1 MSEHAAAGIFLR
13 KVGILRGSSLNPYE
27 GQYFRKLLNYGF
39 QPIGI
44 MTYDNG
50 FKADEIPFPVRV
62 GHSYKTLVRGKLQLL
77 QRIAKKATKYNFESY
92 NFRIYNLKKLTQDLD
107 IIHSADIEFPYTYQ
121 AAKTGIPTVVT
132 EWENIPFNFEE
143 MPYSKIKKYN
153 REHVAHF
160 IAITEKAK
168 EALIAEGVSSDRIT
182 VIPAGLDCDIF
193 KPTEKNMELSDNF
206 GLSQDSIKILFV
218 GRFVPEK
225 GIFDLLNAF
234 SILLKKTQKVELL
247 IVGSGT
253 TEMTNQIKKTV
264 SDLKIEHQVT
274 FLGSI
279 KYADM
284 PQIHNLADMFCLP
297 STETKTWAE
306 QFGYSLVEAMA
317 CGKPTVSTW
326 TGSIPEIV
334 KNRET
339 GFLVKPSDPVALES
353 ALEEITLNKVTRENF
368 GANAREWV
376 LERFEADKVASQIAG
391 IYRKVLG

>member
-1 MSEHAAAGIFLR
+1 
-13 KVGILRGSSLNPYE
+13 
-27 GQYFRKLLNYGF
+27 
-39 QPIGI
+39 
-44 MTYDNG
+44 MTYDNS
-50 FKADEIPFPVRV
+50 FRADEIPFPVRV
-62 GHSYKTLVRGKLQLL
+62 GHSYKTLTNGKFRLL
-77 QRIAKKATKYNFESY
+77 QRLAKKATKYNFESY
-92 NFRIYNLKKLTQDLD
+92 NFRIYNLKGLTRDLD
-107 IIHSADIEFPYTYQ
+107 VIHSADIEFAYTYQ

-143 MPYSKIKKYN
+143 QPYSRIKKYN
-153 REHVAHF
+153 REHIAHF

-168 EALIAEGVSSDRIT
+168 EALIAEGVGSNRIT
-182 VIPAGLDCDIF
+182 VIPAGIDCETF
-193 KPTEKNMELSDNF
+193 KHASRNIGLLEKF
-206 GLSQDSIKILFV
+206 GLSKDTTKILFV

-234 SILLKKTQKVELL
+234 SMLLTKEQKLELL

-253 TEMTNQIKKTV
+253 TEMTIEINRLIST
-264 SDLKIEHQVT
+264 LKIRRQVK

-284 PQIHNLADMFCLP
+284 PQIHNLADIFCLP

-317 CGKPTVSTW
+317 CGKPAVSTW

-339 GFLVKPSDPVALES
+339 GILVKPNNPIELKS
-353 ALEEITLNKVTRENF
+353 ALEELSLNSSVRKKF
-368 GANAREWV
+368 GANGREWV
-376 LERFEADKVASQIAG
+376 LQRFEADKVAGQIAE
-391 IYRKVLG
+391 IYRKVIL

>member
-1 MSEHAAAGIFLR
+1 M
-13 KVGILRGSSLNPYE
+13 GILRGSSLNPYE
-27 GQYFRKLLNYGF
+27 GQYFKKLPHYGF

-44 MTYDNG
+44 MTYDNS
-50 FKADEIPFPVRV
+50 FRADEIPFPVRV
-62 GHSYKTLVRGKLQLL
+62 GHSYKTLTKGKFRLL
-77 QRIAKKATKYNFESY
+77 QRLAKKATKYNFESY
-92 NFRIYNLKKLTQDLD
+92 NFRIYNLKGLTRDLD
-107 IIHSADIEFPYTYQ
+107 VIHSADIEFAYTYQ

-143 MPYSKIKKYN
+143 QPYSRIKKYN
-153 REHVAHF
+153 REHIAHF

-168 EALIAEGVSSDRIT
+168 EALIAEGVGSNRIT
-182 VIPAGLDCDIF
+182 VIPAGIDCETF
-193 KPTEKNMELSDNF
+193 KHASRNIGLLEKF
-206 GLSQDSIKILFV
+206 GLSKDTTKILFV

-234 SILLKKTQKVELL
+234 SMLLTKEQKLELL

-253 TEMTNQIKKTV
+253 TEMTIEINRLIST
-264 SDLKIEHQVT
+264 LKIRRQVK

-284 PQIHNLADMFCLP
+284 PQIHNLADIFCLP

-317 CGKPTVSTW
+317 CGKPAVSTW

-339 GFLVKPSDPVALES
+339 GILVKPNNPIELKS
-353 ALEEITLNKVTRENF
+353 ALEELSLNSSVRKKF
-368 GANAREWV
+368 GANGREWV
-376 LERFEADKVASQIAG
+376 LQRFEADKVAGQIAE
-391 IYRKVLG
+391 IYRKVIL

>member
-1 MSEHAAAGIFLR
+1 M
-13 KVGILRGSSLNPYE
+13 GILRGSSLNPYE
-27 GQYFRKLLNYGF
+27 GQYFKKLPHYGF

-44 MTYDNG
+44 MTYDNS
-50 FKADEIPFPVRV
+50 FRADEIPFPVRV
-62 GHSYKTLVRGKLQLL
+62 GHSYKTLTKGKFRLL
-77 QRIAKKATKYNFESY
+77 QRLAKKATKYNFESY
-92 NFRIYNLKKLTQDLD
+92 NFRIYNLKGLTRDLD
-107 IIHSADIEFPYTYQ
+107 VIHSADIEFPYTYQ

-143 MPYSKIKKYN
+143 QPYSRIKKYN
-153 REHVAHF
+153 REHIAHF

-168 EALIAEGVSSDRIT
+168 EALIAEGVGSNRIT
-182 VIPAGLDCDIF
+182 VIPAGIDCETF
-193 KPTEKNMELSDNF
+193 KHASRNIGLLEKF
-206 GLSQDSIKILFV
+206 GLSKDTTKILFV

-234 SILLKKTQKVELL
+234 SMLLTKEQKLELL

-253 TEMTNQIKKTV
+253 TEMTIEINRLIST
-264 SDLKIEHQVT
+264 LKIRRQVK

-284 PQIHNLADMFCLP
+284 PQIHNLADIFCLP

-317 CGKPTVSTW
+317 CGKPAVSTW

-339 GFLVKPSDPVALES
+339 GILVKPNNPIELKS
-353 ALEEITLNKVTRENF
+353 ALEELSLNSSVREKF
-368 GANAREWV
+368 GANGREWV
-376 LERFEADKVASQIAG
+376 LQRFEADKVAGQIAG
-391 IYRKVLG
+391 IYRKVIL

>member
-1 MSEHAAAGIFLR
+1 
-13 KVGILRGSSLNPYE
+13 VGILRGSSLNPYE
-27 GQYFRKLLNYGF
+27 GQYFKKLPHYGF

-44 MTYDNG
+44 MTYDNS
-50 FKADEIPFPVRV
+50 FRADEIPFPVRV
-62 GHSYKTLVRGKLQLL
+62 GHSYKTLTKGKFRLL
-77 QRIAKKATKYNFESY
+77 QRLAKKATKYNFESY
-92 NFRIYNLKKLTQDLD
+92 NFRIYNLKGLTRDLD
-107 IIHSADIEFPYTYQ
+107 VIHSADIEFPYTYQ

-143 MPYSKIKKYN
+143 QPYSRIKKYN
-153 REHVAHF
+153 REHIAHF

-168 EALIAEGVSSDRIT
+168 EALIAEGVGSNRIT
-182 VIPAGLDCDIF
+182 VIPAGIDCETF
-193 KPTEKNMELSDNF
+193 KHASRNIGLLEKF
-206 GLSQDSIKILFV
+206 GLSKDTTKILFV

-234 SILLKKTQKVELL
+234 SMLLTKEQKLELL

-253 TEMTNQIKKTV
+253 TEMTIEINRLIST
-264 SDLKIEHQVT
+264 LKIRRQVK

-284 PQIHNLADMFCLP
+284 PQIHNLADIFCLP

-317 CGKPTVSTW
+317 CGKPAVSTW

-339 GFLVKPSDPVALES
+339 GILVKPNNPIELKS
-353 ALEEITLNKVTRENF
+353 ALEELSLNSSVREKF
-368 GANAREWV
+368 GANGREWV
-376 LERFEADKVASQIAG
+376 LQRFEADKVAGQIAG
-391 IYRKVLG
+391 IYRKVIL

>member
-1 MSEHAAAGIFLR
+1 
-13 KVGILRGSSLNPYE
+13 VGILRGSSLNPYE
-27 GQYFRKLLNYGF
+27 GQYFKKLPHYGF

-44 MTYDNG
+44 MTYDNS
-50 FKADEIPFPVRV
+50 FRADEIPFPVRV
-62 GHSYKTLVRGKLQLL
+62 GHSYKTLTKGKFRLL
-77 QRIAKKATKYNFESY
+77 QRLAKKATKYNFESY
-92 NFRIYNLKKLTQDLD
+92 NFRIYNLKGLTRDLD
-107 IIHSADIEFPYTYQ
+107 VIHSADIEFAYTYQ

-143 MPYSKIKKYN
+143 QPYSRIKKYN
-153 REHVAHF
+153 REHIAHF

-168 EALIAEGVSSDRIT
+168 EALIAEGVGSNRIT
-182 VIPAGLDCDIF
+182 VIPAGIDCETF
-193 KPTEKNMELSDNF
+193 KHASRNIGLLEKF
-206 GLSQDSIKILFV
+206 GLSKDTTKILFV

-234 SILLKKTQKVELL
+234 SMLLTKEQKLELL

-253 TEMTNQIKKTV
+253 TEMTIEINRLIST
-264 SDLKIEHQVT
+264 LKIRRQVK

-284 PQIHNLADMFCLP
+284 PQIHNLADIFCLP

-317 CGKPTVSTW
+317 CGKPAVSTW

-339 GFLVKPSDPVALES
+339 GILVKPNNPIELKS
-353 ALEEITLNKVTRENF
+353 ALEELSLNSSVRKKF
-368 GANAREWV
+368 GANGREWV
-376 LERFEADKVASQIAG
+376 LQRFEADKVAGQIAE
-391 IYRKVLG
+391 IYRKVIL

>member
-1 MSEHAAAGIFLR
+1 M
-13 KVGILRGSSLNPYE
+13 GILRGSSLNPYE
-27 GQYFRKLLNYGF
+27 GQYIKKLPHYGF

-44 MTYDNG
+44 MTYDNS
-50 FKADEIPFPVRV
+50 FRADEIPFPVRV
-62 GHSYKTLVRGKLQLL
+62 GHSYKTLTKGKFRLL
-77 QRIAKKATKYNFESY
+77 QRLAKKATKYNFESY
-92 NFRIYNLKKLTQDLD
+92 NFRIYNLKGLTRDLD
-107 IIHSADIEFPYTYQ
+107 VIHSADIEFPYTYQ

-143 MPYSKIKKYN
+143 QPYSRIKKYN
-153 REHVAHF
+153 REHIAHF

-168 EALIAEGVSSDRIT
+168 EALIAEGVGSNRIT
-182 VIPAGLDCDIF
+182 VIPAGIDCETF
-193 KPTEKNMELSDNF
+193 KHASRNIGLLEKF
-206 GLSQDSIKILFV
+206 GLSKDTTKILFV

-234 SILLKKTQKVELL
+234 SMLLTKEQKLELL

-253 TEMTNQIKKTV
+253 TEMTIEINRLIST
-264 SDLKIEHQVT
+264 LKIRRQVK

-284 PQIHNLADMFCLP
+284 PQIHNLADIFCLP

-317 CGKPTVSTW
+317 CGKPAVSTW

-339 GFLVKPSDPVALES
+339 GILVKPNNPIELKS
-353 ALEEITLNKVTRENF
+353 ALEELSLNSSVREKF
-368 GANAREWV
+368 GANGREWV
-376 LERFEADKVASQIAG
+376 LQRFEADKVAGQIAG
-391 IYRKVLG
+391 IYRKVIL